1 MQKVG
6 AARLGFSP
14 MDVGAHSLRSGISI
28 SVHIDDVL
36 DQTLMVIGWW
46 HWLVFVVY
54 IQQQIL
60 LFSTGILVCMSS
72 QPWFRHL
79 WAGSRPPIP
88 PHTHSKFLP
97 RSDLCVCPSDI
108 LFRTAR
114 PHLHPFQ
121 RPLHLPISLP
131 KILLIIPTGG
141 LFKLS
146 NQISCQIP
154 QLGSRK
160 TTNQLSSRFPTR
172 DPSWTFQPR
181 HLTHCPARVHSKNVR
196 QSPTV
201 RPELTPIHWPSKI
214 PSCDP
219 GSTPFIL

>member
-1 MQKVG
+1 MQKLG

-79 WAGSRPPIP
+79 WAGAV
-88 PHTHSKFLP
+88 H
-97 RSDLCVCPSDI
+97 RS
-108 LFRTAR
+108 
-114 PHLHPFQ
+114 
-121 RPLHLPISLP
+121 
-131 KILLIIPTGG
+131 
-141 LFKLS
+141 
-146 NQISCQIP
+146 
-154 QLGSRK
+154 
-160 TTNQLSSRFPTR
+160 
-172 DPSWTFQPR
+172 
-181 HLTHCPARVHSKNVR
+181 HLTHIPNFCQDRIYAFARVTSSFEPPDHTSIRFNDHFTFPFPYQKFFWLSQRVAFSNFPTKFPAR
-196 QSPTV
+196 SP
-201 RPELTPIHWPSKI
+201 S
-214 PSCDP
+214 
-219 GSTPFIL
+219 